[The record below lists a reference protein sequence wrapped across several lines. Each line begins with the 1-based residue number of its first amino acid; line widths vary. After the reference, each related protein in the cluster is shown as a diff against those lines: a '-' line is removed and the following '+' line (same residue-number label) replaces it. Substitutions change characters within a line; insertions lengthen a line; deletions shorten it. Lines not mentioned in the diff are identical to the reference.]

1 MTSESSPVFNRSS
14 NSVSNATFPRTGD
27 PPRRIIL
34 LNPARVLE
42 PLEHFFLF
50 FYHQPR
56 NLRNSKKHEKTESK
70 EIQYLDQFIASID
83 HVQFPPCCRR
93 WSDSCRSIRK
103 IENAKFDGTHFCS
116 YVQSNDPKGYRFYFP
131 LFKFKHFQNNLNI
144 FCKNR
149 N

>member
-1 MTSESSPVFNRSS
+1 MSSISKLCEIGTLRAPACTLHEMICDNYKSITAESSEGAG
-14 NSVSNATFPRTGD
+14 ATRT
-27 PPRRIIL
+27 
-34 LNPARVLE
+34 
-42 PLEHFFLF
+42 FFSF

-56 NLRNSKKHEKTESK
+56 NLRSSKKHEKTESK

-144 FCKNR
+144 FCKNV